1 MSKSEKGL
9 KRPDRCTK
17 IKLKI
22 LTKSGK
28 GVKMIII
35 ILSLMLFAVLT
46 YLFYEL
52 WNTNAEMKENRQHC
66 SLLYGSSLLALVLL
80 NTSMLL

>member
-1 MSKSEKGL
+1 
-9 KRPDRCTK
+9 
-17 IKLKI
+17 
-22 LTKSGK
+22 
-28 GVKMIII
+28 MIII

-46 YLFYEL
+46 YLFYGL
-52 WNTNAEMKENRQHC
+52 WNTNADTKENRQLC

>member
-9 KRPDRCTK
+9 KCANACIK

-22 LTKSGK
+22 LTKSWK
-28 GVKMIII
+28 GVNMIII
-35 ILSLMLFAVLT
+35 VLSLMLFTVLT
-46 YLFYEL
+46 YLFYGL
-52 WNTNAEMKENRQHC
+52 WNTNADTKETRQLC

-80 NTSMLL
+80 NTCMLL